1 MQSAFSNRK
10 NHLAGFSVGQLF
22 WTFIVDTEY
31 GFITYNYYISD
42 ISDDS
47 WVLGIGKGYYNR
59 DENRMFWVMG
69 RLVHQRMRSL
79 QHSISVINFKI

>member
-1 MQSAFSNRK
+1 LSFRITRFLKFQVEIRDKKHFVSIGLLIGMQSALSNRK

-47 WVLGIGKGYYNR
+47 
-59 DENRMFWVMG
+59 
-69 RLVHQRMRSL
+69 
-79 QHSISVINFKI
+79 

>member
-47 WVLGIGKGYYNR
+47 
-59 DENRMFWVMG
+59 
-69 RLVHQRMRSL
+69 
-79 QHSISVINFKI
+79 